1 MTDVFSQTPNTKTP
15 ESVAGFAA
23 PNVEMPAAFRD
34 MAEKSIA
41 QAKEGYAKV
50 KAAAEDTTNALEA
63 TYANASKGAADYG
76 LKVVEMARAN
86 TNTAFDFV
94 GKLLTAKSVSD
105 VVELS
110 STHAREQ
117 FETATEQF
125 KELSTLAQKVM
136 SESAEPIRTGIS
148 SAMHKAA

>member
-1 MTDVFSQTPNTKTP
+1 MTDVISETHTNK
-15 ESVAGFAA
+15 SNAAGFGV

-34 MAEKSIA
+34 MAERGIA
-41 QAKEGYAKV
+41 QAKEGYAKA
-50 KAAAEDTTNALEA
+50 KAAAEDTTNVLEA

-76 LKVVEMARAN
+76 LKVVEIARVN
-86 TNTAFDFV
+86 TNNAFDFM

-117 FETATEQF
+117 FEAATEQF
-125 KELSTLAQKVM
+125 KELSALAQKIA
-136 SESAEPIRTGIS
+136 SDTAEPIRTGVS
-148 SAMHKAA
+148 SALHKAA

>member
-1 MTDVFSQTPNTKTP
+1 MTDVFSQTPNTKTTEP
-15 ESVAGFAA
+15 VAGFSA

-34 MAEKSIA
+34 MAEKGIA
-41 QAKEGYAKV
+41 QAKDGYAKV

-76 LKVVEMARAN
+76 LKVVEIARAN

-117 FETATEQF
+117 YETATEQF
-125 KELSTLAQKVM
+125 KELSALAQKVM